1 MEIYFTPDQVADRLQ
16 VSRDTVLSLFHSG
29 KLEATAVGNG
39 TKRRR
44 FRVSQSQLCW
54 YMAKTYKSEEFA
66 KGLPQEERPSL
77 KISRHMK
84 RLEKARA

>member
-1 MEIYFTPDQVADRLQ
+1 MEKIYTPQEVADLLK
-16 VSRDTVLSLFHSG
+16 VSRDTVMGLIHSG
-29 KLEATAVGNG
+29 KLKATEVGNG

-44 FRVSQSQLCW
+44 FRVSQSQIVFFL
-54 YMAKTYKSEEFA
+54 AITYNTVGDGPKAPKIDWPE
-66 KGLPQEERPSL
+66 L